1 MSVPV
6 YLYLAHYELGN
17 FSKALVAN
25 FRSLYQPWCT
35 GVRSTGDKLIIFAVY
50 LLRCSYIGFVSIS
63 SHLIFLLDFHQKISP
78 FFFI

>member
-25 FRSLYQPWCT
+25 FSII
-35 GVRSTGDKLIIFAVY
+35 VSTMVY
-50 LLRCSYIGFVSIS
+50 W
-63 SHLIFLLDFHQKISP
+63 DFHQKISP

>member
-25 FRSLYQPWCT
+25 FSII
-35 GVRSTGDKLIIFAVY
+35 VSTMVY
-50 LLRCSYIGFVSIS
+50 WGTEYR
-63 SHLIFLLDFHQKISP
+63 
-78 FFFI
+78 